1 MHCRRDTITSIADA
15 FASSVGIGLF
25 TETVASSWWRGPV
38 GAATASEGHVV
49 DHHQL
54 ALISPW
60 RGRKCIERRGGI
72 WLFCCGRNGGVDT
85 PKTPPKTTNP
95 PTPRGPLKKSTPA
108 AGTRTGALQPGMPPA
123 DMLSWGPRIW
133 I

>member
-1 MHCRRDTITSIADA
+1 VHCRRDTITSIADA

-60 RGRKCIERRGGI
+60 GRKCTERRGDI
-72 WLFCCGRNGGVDT
+72 WLFGCGRNGGRYTKNAPQNDQ
-85 PKTPPKTTNP
+85 
-95 PTPRGPLKKSTPA
+95 PTDA
-108 AGTRTGALQPGMPPA
+108 AGPIKKIDACGGHQN
-123 DMLSWGPRIW
+123 WGS
-133 I
+133 

>member
-1 MHCRRDTITSIADA
+1 MGPGGGGQSGGYRRAAPPSGDGAWEADRVHCRRDTITSIADA

-60 RGRKCIERRGGI
+60 GRKCTERRGDI
-72 WLFCCGRNGGVDT
+72 WLFGCGRNGG
-85 PKTPPKTTNP
+85 
-95 PTPRGPLKKSTPA
+95 
-108 AGTRTGALQPGMPPA
+108 
-123 DMLSWGPRIW
+123 
-133 I
+133 